1 MLGDRELLMTT
12 ELLYHQPVA
21 LIAIA
26 LLACMVIAAGSG
38 YKLGRRGR
46 QAQNEL
52 TRIQIGSIQAA
63 TLGLLALLLGFT
75 FAMALSRF
83 EYRKIV
89 RKTAALFAETLCES
103 AALHS
108 TSQQLIM

>member
-83 EYRKIV
+83 EYRKQMV
-89 RKTAALFAETLCES
+89 VNES
-103 AALHS
+103 NAVGSAFYKS
-108 TSQQLIM
+108 TINNVII

>member
-1 MLGDRELLMTT
+1 MTT
-12 ELLYHQPVA
+12 ELLYHQPAA

-26 LLACMVIAAGSG
+26 LLACMVIAGEVG

-46 QAQNEL
+46 QAQNEP

-83 EYRKIV
+83 EYRK
-89 RKTAALFAETLCES
+89 
-103 AALHS
+103 
-108 TSQQLIM
+108 